1 MPAWEANSTA
11 APIIRW
17 MERLPAG
24 IIVVN
29 WNGGA
34 LLDSC
39 LDALEC
45 QGAARILVVDNG
57 SGPDEL
63 RRLTARDSVFVLPL
77 GTNRG
82 FSPASNAGAVDAR
95 MKALPYIAFVNND
108 AVLAPGY
115 LDACVAA
122 LEADPG
128 LSAVQGVVLDA
139 EGLLVDGLGIA
150 WNRRR
155 EAVQL
160 AHGTPP
166 PPAGAL
172 PFPVPGVSGT
182 APVFRRSD
190 FERAGGFAGSFFAWY
205 EDADLALRLLR
216 AGGRFACVP
225 AARARHVG
233 SATGRRTPELK
244 WRLLLQNRVR
254 TLRRNLSAPA
264 RVRTLLLHPLPLPA
278 LRDAVLDV
286 GLPRALGAVAGAAFG
301 AFANVAEDRAARRAL
316 PLLPGLPE

>member
-1 MPAWEANSTA
+1 
-11 APIIRW
+11 

-24 IIVVN
+24 VIVVN

-39 LDALEC
+39 LDALEG
-45 QGAARILVVDNG
+45 QGAARVLVVDNG
-57 SGPDEL
+57 SEPYEL
-63 RRLTARDSVFVLPL
+63 WRLGARDGVVVLPFGRNL
-77 GTNRG
+77 G
-82 FSPASNAGAVDAR
+82 FSSASNAGAVDAR
-95 MKALPYIAFVNND
+95 MKALPYVAFVHND

-115 LDACVAA
+115 LAACIAA
-122 LEADPG
+122 LEDDPD
-128 LSAVQGVVLDA
+128 LSAVQGVVLDV

-160 AHGTPP
+160 GHGKPP
-166 PPAGAL
+166 PPTDAP
-172 PFPVPGVSGT
+172 PFPVSGVSGT

-205 EDADLALRLLR
+205 EDADLALRLRR
-216 AGGRFACVP
+216 AHGRFACVP

-233 SATGRRTPELK
+233 PATGRRTPELK
-244 WRLLLQNRVR
+244 WRLLLLNRFR
-254 TLRRNLSAPA
+254 TIRRNLSARA
-264 RVRTLLLHPLPLPA
+264 RLWTLILFPLPLPA
-278 LRDAVLDV
+278 LRDAVLDL
-286 GLPRALGAVAGAAFG
+286 GLPRTLGIVAGAVLG
-301 AFANVAEDRAARRAL
+301 AFVTSAEDRAARRAL

>member
-24 IIVVN
+24 VIVVN

-39 LDALEC
+39 LDALDG

-57 SGPDEL
+57 SEPGEL
-63 RRLTARDSVFVLPL
+63 QRLAGRDGVFVLPL

-95 MKALPYIAFVNND
+95 IKALPYVAFVNND
-108 AVLAPGY
+108 AVLEPGY
-115 LDACVAA
+115 LAACVAA

-139 EGLLVDGLGIA
+139 GGGLVDGLGIG

-155 EAVQL
+155 EAIQL
-160 AHGTPP
+160 GHGSPP
-166 PPAGAL
+166 PPAVARPL
-172 PFPVPGVSGT
+172 PVAGVSGT
-182 APVFRRSD
+182 APVFRRAD
-190 FERAGGFAGSFFAWY
+190 FERVGGFAGSFFAWY
-205 EDADLALRLLR
+205 EDADLSLRLLR

-225 AARARHVG
+225 SARARHVG
-233 SATGRRTPELK
+233 SATGRRTPGLK
-244 WRLLLQNRVR
+244 WRLLLQNRIR

-264 RVRTLLLHPLPLPA
+264 RLRILLLHPLPLPA
-278 LRDAVLDV
+278 LRDAIRDV
-286 GLPRALGAVAGAAFG
+286 GLPRALGALAGAALG
-301 AFANVAEDRAARRAL
+301 AFASLAEDRAARQAL

>member
-1 MPAWEANSTA
+1 
-11 APIIRW
+11 
-17 MERLPAG
+17 MESLPAG
-24 IIVVN
+24 VVVVN

-39 LDALEC
+39 LDALEG
-45 QGAARILVVDNG
+45 QGASRVLVVDNG
-57 SGPDEL
+57 SEPAEL
-63 RRLTARDSVFVLPL
+63 RRLADRAGVVVLPL

-95 MKALPYIAFVNND
+95 MKALPYVAFVNND
-108 AVLAPGY
+108 AVLEPRY
-115 LDACVAA
+115 LAACVAA

-139 EGLLVDGLGIA
+139 AGQLVDGLGIG

-155 EAVQL
+155 EAIQL
-160 AHGTPP
+160 GHGTSPP
-166 PPAGAL
+166 SPDAP

-205 EDADLALRLLR
+205 EDADLALRLRR
-216 AGGRFACVP
+216 ARGRFACIP

-233 SATGRRTPELK
+233 SATGRRTPGLK
-244 WRLLLQNRVR
+244 WRLLLRNRVR
-254 TLRRNLSAPA
+254 TIRRNLSAPA
-264 RVRTLLLHPLPLPA
+264 RLRMLLTHPLPLPA
-278 LRDAVLDV
+278 LRDAVLEL
-286 GLPRALGAVAGAAFG
+286 GLAQAMAAVAGAALG
-301 AFANVAEDRAARRAL
+301 VFASLAEDRAARRAL
-316 PLLPGLPE
+316 PLLKGLPE

>member
-1 MPAWEANSTA
+1 
-11 APIIRW
+11 

-24 IIVVN
+24 VIVVN

-39 LDALEC
+39 LDALDG

-57 SGPDEL
+57 SEPGEL
-63 RRLTARDSVFVLPL
+63 QRLAGRAGVFVLPL

-95 MKALPYIAFVNND
+95 MKALPYVAFVNND
-108 AVLAPGY
+108 AVLEPGY
-115 LDACVAA
+115 LAACVAA

-128 LSAVQGVVLDA
+128 LSGVQGVVLDA
-139 EGLLVDGLGIA
+139 GGGLVDGLGIG

-155 EAVQL
+155 EAIQL
-160 AHGTPP
+160 GHGGPP
-166 PPAGAL
+166 PPADAP
-172 PFPVPGVSGT
+172 PFQVSGVSGT

-216 AGGRFACVP
+216 AGGSLRLRPRRAGPPRGFGHRPPHSRAEVASPAPEPRPDP
-225 AARARHVG
+225 AAQPDRPGALPDPPASSPPPSGHPGCRLRRRPAAG
-233 SATGRRTPELK
+233 STGGGRGRPRTPRDLGG
-244 WRLLLQNRVR
+244 RPGR
-254 TLRRNLSAPA
+254 APG
-264 RVRTLLLHPLPLPA
+264 PPA
-278 LRDAVLDV
+278 
-286 GLPRALGAVAGAAFG
+286 PAGAARVSTG
-301 AFANVAEDRAARRAL
+301 LARAVTDL
-316 PLLPGLPE
+316 PA

>member
-1 MPAWEANSTA
+1 
-11 APIIRW
+11 

-24 IIVVN
+24 VIVVN

-39 LDALEC
+39 LDALDG

-57 SGPDEL
+57 SEPDEL
-63 RRLTARDSVFVLPL
+63 RRLAARDGVFVLPL

-95 MKALPYIAFVNND
+95 MKALPYVAFVNND
-108 AVLAPGY
+108 AVLEPGY
-115 LDACVAA
+115 LAACVAA

-139 EGLLVDGLGIA
+139 EGRLVDGLGIA

-160 AHGTPP
+160 GHGEPP
-166 PPAGAL
+166 PPADAP

-205 EDADLALRLLR
+205 EDADLALRLRR

-244 WRLLLQNRVR
+244 WRLLLQNRDPDPAAQPLR
-254 TLRRNLSAPA
+254 PGAPPDPPASSAAAPGPPGRHPRRRPAAGALRRGRGRPG
-264 RVRTLLLHPLPLPA
+264 P
-278 LRDAVLDV
+278 
-286 GLPRALGAVAGAAFG
+286 
-301 AFANVAEDRAARRAL
+301 AFATSAEDRAARRAA

>member
-1 MPAWEANSTA
+1 
-11 APIIRW
+11 

-24 IIVVN
+24 VVVVN

-34 LLDSC
+34 LLDAC
-39 LDALEC
+39 LDALDG

-57 SGPDEL
+57 SEPDEL
-63 RRLTARDSVFVLPL
+63 QRLVRRDGVFVLPL

-95 MKALPYIAFVNND
+95 MKALPYVAFVNND
-108 AVLAPGY
+108 AVLEPGY
-115 LDACVAA
+115 LASCVAA

-139 EGLLVDGLGIA
+139 GGGLVDGLGIG

-155 EAVQL
+155 EAIQL
-160 AHGTPP
+160 GHGGSPP
-166 PPAGAL
+166 RADAP
-172 PFPVPGVSGT
+172 PFPVSGVSGT

-233 SATGRRTPELK
+233 SATGRRSPELK

-254 TLRRNLSAPA
+254 TLRRNLAAPA
-264 RVRTLLLHPLPLPA
+264 RLRTLLLHPLPLPA
-278 LRDAVLDV
+278 LRDAAFDV
-286 GLPRALGAVAGAAFG
+286 GRLRALRAVAGAARELL
-301 AFANVAEDRAARRAL
+301 ATWAEDRAARRTL